1 MSNPQQNYYYYAT
14 PGVVGQTPNATQWG
28 ATGTAYAYGGNPG
41 ATAGTPAEAMYQQQ
55 QQYWAAMQQAAM
67 YQVCAYVEGVECLR

>member
-28 ATGTAYAYGGNPG
+28 ATGTGYAYGGNG

-55 QQYWAAMQQAAM
+55 QQYWAAMQQQAAM
-67 YQVCAYVEGVECLR
+67 YQVCASVEGVER

>member
-28 ATGTAYAYGGNPG
+28 ATGTGYAYGGNPG

-55 QQYWAAMQQAAM
+55 QQYWAAMQQQAAM
-67 YQVCAYVEGVECLR
+67 YQVCASVEGVER